1 MDGHLPGFT
10 AVGWIWAAGA
20 VRQERCTENTIVKN
34 TKVAQFWGRPAPALP
49 CSLTSA
55 HTPSARTTYHLIH
68 ISGEVGEN
76 RAAPL
81 NLYSMSENPYTPNP
95 NQGAP
100 QPDPQPSA
108 PAGAYAAPQ
117 QPYGAPYPGLQQPEG
132 KKPKNVVGLV
142 ALGLGIAGFILA
154 CIPGVM
160 ILGWILLFAA
170 FVTAIVGFFQKGKEK
185 VSSIVALVLS
195 IIGSIVSTVVLIVF
209 VANTVSSDPEFE
221 QALKD
226 LESALATPTAVA
238 SVEAG
243 AASSESAAESS
254 AADASSAAPTATTLA
269 TAAPVASS
277 APSTEASQQT
287 NSASSDVP
295 RDYSNAL
302 STANRYLSIMD
313 FSYAGLYEQLTSEYG
328 EKFSPEAAQYAMDN
342 LNADWNAEALG
353 SAQNYIDIMPFSYA
367 GLYDQLTSEYG
378 EQFTPEQAQYAV
390 DNVKADWNAEALES
404 ARNYLDTM
412 DMSTDRLYD
421 QLISEYGEKFTPE
434 QAQYAIDN
442 L

>member
-1 MDGHLPGFT
+1 
-10 AVGWIWAAGA
+10 
-20 VRQERCTENTIVKN
+20 
-34 TKVAQFWGRPAPALP
+34 
-49 CSLTSA
+49 
-55 HTPSARTTYHLIH
+55 
-68 ISGEVGEN
+68 
-76 RAAPL
+76 
-81 NLYSMSENPYTPNP
+81 MSENPYTPNTP
-95 NQGAP
+95 SSQPGQPEAP
-100 QPDPQPSA
+100 ASS
-108 PAGAYAAPQ
+108 AGAYAAPGQYPYQDPYAAQQ
-117 QPYGAPYPGLQQPEG
+117 QPNG

-142 ALGLGIAGFILA
+142 ALGLGVLGFILA
-154 CIPGVM
+154 CIPAVAV
-160 ILGWILLFAA
+160 LGWLLLFAA
-170 FVTAIVGFFQKGKEK
+170 FVTGIVGLFQKNKEK
-185 VSSIVALVLS
+185 VTS
-195 IIGSIVSTVVLIVF
+195 IIAIALSVIGSVISGIVLFFFALNTI
-209 VANTVSSDPEFE
+209 ANDSELQQSLQE
-221 QALKD
+221 
-226 LESALATPTAVA
+226 LESAVASPTATAPIRSTAPA
-238 SVEAG
+238 SP
-243 AASSESAAESS
+243 
-254 AADASSAAPTATTLA
+254 AAPTTTTPATTAPA
-269 TAAPVASS
+269 TTAPAASS

>member
-1 MDGHLPGFT
+1 
-10 AVGWIWAAGA
+10 
-20 VRQERCTENTIVKN
+20 
-34 TKVAQFWGRPAPALP
+34 
-49 CSLTSA
+49 
-55 HTPSARTTYHLIH
+55 
-68 ISGEVGEN
+68 
-76 RAAPL
+76 
-81 NLYSMSENPYTPNP
+81 MSENPYTPNTPFSQP
-95 NQGAP
+95 NQPGG
-100 QPDPQPSA
+100 PSA
-108 PAGAYAAPQ
+108 PAGAYAAPGQ
-117 QPYGAPYPGLQQPEG
+117 QPYYDPYASPQQPNG

-142 ALGLGIAGFILA
+142 ALGLGILGFILG
-154 CIPGVM
+154 CIPAVM
-160 ILGWILLFAA
+160 LLGWLLLFAA
-170 FVTAIVGFFQKGKEK
+170 FVTGIVGLFQKNKEK
-185 VSSIVALVLS
+185 VTS
-195 IIGSIVSTVVLIVF
+195 IIAIALSVIGSVISGIVLFFFAFNAI
-209 VANTVSSDPEFE
+209 ANDAEL
-221 QALKD
+221 QQNLKE
-226 LESALATPTAVA
+226 LESA
-238 SVEAG
+238 
-243 AASSESAAESS
+243 AASPSAA
-254 AADASSAAPTATTLA
+254 APIRSTAPATTVPTTTTPA
-269 TAAPVASS
+269 ASS

-287 NSASSDVP
+287 NAATSDVP

-412 DMSTDRLYD
+412 DMSTNRLYD
-421 QLISEYGEKFTPE
+421 QLTSEYGEKFTPE